1 MRAFLKAFKYS
12 QWHFFLEIWSSIF
25 IWCSLVTCQSKY
37 YNRKAIKAIG
47 FFTDS
52 GHTSEVFLV
61 YWNYQGGLKGHKRPR
76 RRWGKVVLFYCG
88 LCWTNVVRFCW
99 LFFSLFWRF
108 NIILLQASQLLWW
121 RDLER
126 GYKPS
131 FHQSWCEEGVVY
143 YNSWIYLVYQ
153 QPLLILL

>member
-1 MRAFLKAFKYS
+1 MEFGQKNFLVKLVYLIS
-12 QWHFFLEIWSSIF
+12 RVFLTWTFSNCLAHCAP
-25 IWCSLVTCQSKY
+25 WCSLVTCQSK

-76 RRWGKVVLFYCG
+76 GRWGKVVLFLLRALLDKRCVG
-88 LCWTNVVRFCW
+88 FCW

-131 FHQSWCEEGVVY
+131 FHQKLMWGRGGGS
-143 YNSWIYLVYQ
+143 
-153 QPLLILL
+153 IL